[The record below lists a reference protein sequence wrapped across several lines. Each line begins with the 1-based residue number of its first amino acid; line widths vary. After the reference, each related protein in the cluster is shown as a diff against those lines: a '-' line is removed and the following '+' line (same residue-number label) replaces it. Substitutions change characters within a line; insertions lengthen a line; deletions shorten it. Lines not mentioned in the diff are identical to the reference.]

1 MHVIKVDVIY
11 IKTFIAYR
19 GIGRVILTR
28 GMGIFLSYVNWSIV
42 LRLQGLLLELITM

>member
-11 IKTFIAYR
+11 IKSFIAYR

-28 GMGIFLSYVNWSIV
+28 GMEILYGNGSIV
-42 LRLQGLLLELITM
+42 LKIDGLVLETMSM